1 MKLKAILLTLVM
13 LTFLLTG
20 CGSKNNN
27 NNTTTTTPAPTQA
40 AATSPAATSPAA
52 TTPPAATNAATSPA
66 VTNGANTPDAV
77 TTASI
82 VDTEEAF
89 LKAISK
95 EGTWIICLTKDLS
108 IDKDLVLEGEYKNGK
123 KDDAGKD
130 VIQRKIA
137 LYSQDE
143 NRKITAKYVLTAP
156 KLTVT
161 SPNASIQHGALNG
174 DLYVD
179 VADFQL
185 VDTTIDGDVYFTKQE
200 YKDSFKM
207 DETSKITG
215 DQKVQK

>member
-1 MKLKAILLTLVM
+1 MKLKAILLTAAM
-13 LTFLLTG
+13 LTLLLTG
-20 CGSKNNN
+20 CGSKDTTD
-27 NNTTTTTPAPTQA
+27 NTTTTTPAPTQG
-40 AATSPAATSPAA
+40 TVTTPVA
-52 TTPPAATNAATSPA
+52 TTPPAATNAATTPG
-66 VTNGANTPDAV
+66 VTTGAETPDVV

-82 VDTEEAF
+82 VNTEDAF

-95 EGTWIICLTKDLS
+95 DGTWIIAITKDMS
-108 IDKDLVLEGEYKNGK
+108 IDKDLVLEGEFKNGK

-143 NRKITAKYVLTAP
+143 NRTITAKYVLTAP
-156 KLTVT
+156 KMTVS
-161 SPNASIQHGALNG
+161 SPNGSIQHGAFNG

-179 VADFQL
+179 VADFEL
-185 VDTTIDGDVYFTKQE
+185 VDATIDGDVYFTKKE

-215 DQKVQK
+215 EQKVQ

>member
-13 LTFLLTG
+13 ITLLLTG
-20 CGSKNNN
+20 CGNRNTNNN
-27 NNTTTTTPAPTQA
+27 ATTTTPAPTQGTTTTA
-40 AATSPAATSPAA
+40 PAA
-52 TTPPAATNAATSPA
+52 TTPPAATNAVTTPGVTS
-66 VTNGANTPDAV
+66 GANTPDVV

-95 EGTWIICLTKDLS
+95 EGTWIIAITKDLT

-130 VIQRKIA
+130 VVQRKVA
-137 LYSQDE
+137 LYAQDE
-143 NRKITAKYVLTAP
+143 NRTITAKYILKAP
-156 KLTVT
+156 KMTVT
-161 SPNASIQHGALNG
+161 SPNASIQHGTFLG

-185 VDTTIDGDVYFTKQE
+185 VDAVIDGNVYFTKKE

-207 DETSKITG
+207 DETSKVTG
-215 DQKVQK
+215 EQKVQ

>member
-1 MKLKAILLTLVM
+1 MKLKAILLTVAM
-13 LTFLLTG
+13 LTLLLTG
-20 CGSKNNN
+20 CGSKD
-27 NNTTTTTPAPTQA
+27 NTGNKTTTTPAPTQGA
-40 AATSPAATSPAA
+40 VTTPVA
-52 TTPPAATNAATSPA
+52 TTPPAATNAATTPG
-66 VTNGANTPDAV
+66 VTSGAETPDVV

-82 VDTEEAF
+82 VDTEDAF

-95 EGTWIICLTKDLS
+95 EGTWIIAITKDLS

-130 VIQRKIA
+130 VVQRKIA

-156 KLTVT
+156 KLTVS
-161 SPNASIQHGALNG
+161 SPNGSIQHGAFNG

-179 VADFQL
+179 VAGFEL
-185 VDTTIDGDVYFTKQE
+185 VDATIDGDVYFTKKE

-207 DETSKITG
+207 DDTSKITG
-215 DQKVQK
+215 EQKVQ